1 MYSTRFFIII
11 FRKALFPERLPNLK
25 PKITKRANRHKSSLV
40 NSWCLPFPGSDRS
53 VMMRTQRARYHTDN
67 KRPVQISSYVQIS
80 SLFWVAMWTILGY
93 FFGILANYKLGR
105 TLLEACPGFF
115 SSGTVSKQV
124 YKNKLDKAKFLK
136 VFLCKKKFILKK
148 KEFKHSRQKKFH
160 ICSCFVIIFSVNVK
174 KILTTGFEF
183 GYAIAALYFSC
194 KSYRKT
200 E

>member
-1 MYSTRFFIII
+1 MYSTWFFIII

-25 PKITKRANRHKSSLV
+25 PKITKRSSVHKSSMV

-124 YKNKLDKAKFLK
+124 YKNKLDKAKFLQ
-136 VFLCKKKFILKK
+136 VFLCKKSEFWKK
-148 KEFKHSRQKKFH
+148 KFKPSRQKSFT
-160 ICSCFVIIFSVNVK
+160 F
-174 KILTTGFEF
+174 
-183 GYAIAALYFSC
+183 ARALLLFFLSM
-194 KSYRKT
+194 
-200 E
+200 

>member
-1 MYSTRFFIII
+1 MDYTCFFIII

-25 PKITKRANRHKSSLV
+25 PKITKRSSVHKSSMV

-53 VMMRTQRARYHTDN
+53 VMMRTQRARYHTEN

-124 YKNKLDKAKFLK
+124 YKNKVYKAKFLQ
-136 VFLCKKKFILKK
+136 VFMCKKVNLGKKFKP
-148 KEFKHSRQKKFH
+148 SRQRKFH
-160 ICSCFVIIFSVNVK
+160 ICSCFVIIFPLNVK
-174 KILTTGFEF
+174 KILTFGFEF
-183 GYAIAALYFSC
+183 G
-194 KSYRKT
+194 
-200 E
+200 

>member
-1 MYSTRFFIII
+1 MYSTWLFIII

-124 YKNKLDKAKFLK
+124 YKNKLDKAKFLQ
-136 VFLCKKKFILKK
+136 VFLCKKKFIFEKK
-148 KEFKHSRQKKFH
+148 RSSNIVARKSFTFARALLLSFLSMWKKFWQLGL
-160 ICSCFVIIFSVNVK
+160 N
-174 KILTTGFEF
+174 LGTP
-183 GYAIAALYFSC
+183 
-194 KSYRKT
+194 
-200 E
+200 